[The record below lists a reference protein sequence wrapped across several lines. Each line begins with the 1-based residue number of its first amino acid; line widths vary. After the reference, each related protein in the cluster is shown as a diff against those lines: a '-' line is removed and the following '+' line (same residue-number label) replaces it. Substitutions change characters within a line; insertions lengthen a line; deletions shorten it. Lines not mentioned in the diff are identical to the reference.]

1 MAWRA
6 TVWITPEEHRV
17 VGKVLADFRK
27 KAGLRQQ
34 DLAARLSKPQSFV
47 SSYEAGQRRI
57 DVLELLRIAASM
69 EADPKEVF
77 AAIARQHGVKAGG
90 G

>member
-1 MAWRA
+1 M
-6 TVWITPEEHRV
+6 WITPEEHKA
-17 VGKVLADFRK
+17 VGRVLADFRK

-34 DLAARLSKPQSFV
+34 DLAARLNKPQSFV

-69 EADPKEVF
+69 GADPEEVF
-77 AAIARQHGVKAGG
+77 AAIAHQHGTETGEK
-90 G
+90 

>member
-1 MAWRA
+1 MAGRA
-6 TVWITPEEHRV
+6 AVWITPEEHRV
-17 VGKVLADFRK
+17 VGKVLAEFRK

-34 DLAARLSKPQSFV
+34 DLAARLDKPQSFV

-69 EADPKEVF
+69 GADPQVVF
-77 AAIARQHGVKAGG
+77 AAIARLHSTETAGK
-90 G
+90 

>member
-1 MAWRA
+1 MVFA
-6 TVWITPEEHRV
+6 E
-17 VGKVLADFRK
+17 FRK

-34 DLAARLSKPQSFV
+34 DLAARLNKPQSFV

-69 EADPKEVF
+69 GADPKEVF
-77 AAIARQHGVKAGG
+77 AAIAHQHGIEAAGES
-90 G
+90 

>member
-1 MAWRA
+1 M
-6 TVWITPEEHRV
+6 WITPEEHRV

-34 DLAARLSKPQSFV
+34 DLAARLNKPQSFV

-57 DVLELLRIAASM
+57 DVLELLRIAAGM
-69 EADPKEVF
+69 GADPQVVF
-77 AAIARQHGVKAGG
+77 AAIAHQHGTEITASMR
-90 G
+90 

>member
-1 MAWRA
+1 M
-6 TVWITPEEHRV
+6 WITPDEHKI
-17 VGKVLADFRK
+17 VGKVLAEFRK

-34 DLAARLSKPQSFV
+34 DLAARLTKPQSFV

-69 EADPKEVF
+69 GADPKEVF
-77 AAIARQHGVKAGG
+77 AAIARRHGAKAGG
-90 G
+90 E